1 MEELMER
8 LADINDVEHIRS
20 IMRWLA
26 VGPNVSESHHVASA
40 LRDVLTG
47 QDAADCE
54 CEIDGDG
61 EEREDIGGRDES
73 GEDSHDA
80 NKSFFE

>member
-1 MEELMER
+1 MEELTER
-8 LADINDVEHIRS
+8 LEAIYDEVEHMRS
-20 IMRWLA
+20 MMHRLA
-26 VGPNVSESHHVASA
+26 VGPNMPHHVASA
-40 LRDVLTG
+40 LDVLMR

-61 EEREDIGGRDES
+61 DEREDIAGRDES